1 MQFANFHL
9 VDKVEWDL
17 CSPMPP
23 ELFAETL
30 CLDLGLSGEAK
41 AAIAHVI
48 HEELIRHKKEA
59 IESGLMG
66 ASTGQLSDL
75 DHPLFNGKG
84 PRKLESVWREWHEA
98 DEYIPRL
105 NYYAAADIEK
115 RELEREKS
123 TRWVCR
129 LAFCAANRNTAGA
142 CAETYRNRVQGLGR
156 DADMVANTIYIQT
169 KVICV

>member
-1 MQFANFHL
+1 
-9 VDKVEWDL
+9 
-17 CSPMPP
+17 MPP
-23 ELFAETL
+23 EVFAETL

-66 ASTGQLSDL
+66 ASTGQRSDL

-84 PRKLESVWREWHEA
+84 PRKLEGVWRDWHEA

-105 NYYAAADIEK
+105 EYYTAQDIEK

-123 TRWVCR
+123 TR
-129 LAFCAANRNTAGA
+129 
-142 CAETYRNRVQGLGR
+142 
-156 DADMVANTIYIQT
+156 
-169 KVICV
+169 

>member
-1 MQFANFHL
+1 
-9 VDKVEWDL
+9 
-17 CSPMPP
+17 MPP
-23 ELFAETL
+23 EVFAETL

-66 ASTGQLSDL
+66 ASTGQRSDL

-84 PRKLESVWREWHEA
+84 PRQLESVWREWHEA

-105 NYYAAADIEK
+105 DYYTGTDIEK

-123 TRWVCR
+123 TRWVCSI
-129 LAFCAANRNTAGA
+129 AFYAVNSITTDV
-142 CAETYRNRVQGLGR
+142 CAETSRNQAQALGR
-156 DADMVANTIYIQT
+156 DAGTAVRAIYLFNVCNI
-169 KVICV
+169 